1 MKRGEKY
8 IPFYESVKQFVL
20 DTKLTLVDEV
30 EGLDE
35 TVIHQF
41 EKEHQIEFPA
51 ALYAFLILF
60 GTKIRVRKTED
71 YFDMTINDIKEAMS
85 VGINENYKEIIIREK
100 GFLDYDTGDDD
111 FFYFKDII
119 DVNKLIFITQYHR
132 WFSLGFIDSRS
143 ENPIIYHINEKEY
156 YSTRGGVSFT
166 FTSFIRDV
174 LFLAINWRF
183 DIESITDENI
193 EKSSESEKESLI
205 VIKNLIIDKLPWA
218 NFYVENVDIFYS
230 SKCNYR
236 KHRLNFYK
244 IIEEQEKQTGYI
256 MTVDEFE
263 WAFIDYLKEQGVL
276 NKIEE

>member
-41 EKEHQIEFPA
+41 EKEHQIKFPA

-111 FFYFKDII
+111 FFILKILLM
-119 DVNKLIFITQYHR
+119 LI
-132 WFSLGFIDSRS
+132 
-143 ENPIIYHINEKEY
+143 N
-156 YSTRGGVSFT
+156 
-166 FTSFIRDV
+166 
-174 LFLAINWRF
+174 
-183 DIESITDENI
+183 
-193 EKSSESEKESLI
+193 
-205 VIKNLIIDKLPWA
+205 
-218 NFYVENVDIFYS
+218 
-230 SKCNYR
+230 
-236 KHRLNFYK
+236 
-244 IIEEQEKQTGYI
+244 
-256 MTVDEFE
+256 
-263 WAFIDYLKEQGVL
+263 
-276 NKIEE
+276 